1 MQSGIAL
8 NEMNNILVRKEKSI
22 ALMSNATNIVT
33 NFDQPLE
40 LVIGLLINKQTKI
53 PIDGNSWL

>member
-1 MQSGIAL
+1 MQNGIAFIEITNKL
-8 NEMNNILVRKEKSI
+8 TNKEKSI

-40 LVIGLLINKQTKI
+40 LVIGLLINKQAKI